1 VRRLAL
7 LAVIGCLIGG
17 GIATIFGCSGRHVPP
32 SLPRVRATEGHTPVV
47 PPPSPPAATAAASK
61 PVRIIISSIGVS
73 APVEA
78 VGLCPEAGMDCSG
91 SQAGSLAAPPLGN
104 SNLAGWYG
112 GYPGQSGFP
121 VVIDGHVDN
130 PDPAVFW
137 KISQGDLGIGATVEI
152 DLADGTSVTYV
163 VTSTETVPKTGF
175 PVSVYDPTSVPSLVL
190 ITCGGQFD
198 TATGHYLSNVVAF
211 ATLA

>member
-1 VRRLAL
+1 MRRIVL
-7 LAVIGCLIGG
+7 LAIICALIGG
-17 GIATIFGCSGRHVPP
+17 GIATACGLNRHAPP
-32 SLPRVRATEGHTPVV
+32 SLPRVHATARAHSTEV
-47 PPPSPPAATAAASK
+47 PLPSPPAVAVSR
-61 PVRIIISSIGVS
+61 PVRIVISSIGVS

-91 SQAGSLAAPPLGN
+91 SQQGGLAAPPLSD

-130 PDPAVFW
+130 PAPAVFW
-137 KISQGDLGIGATVEI
+137 KISEGDLGTGATVDI

-175 PVSVYDPTSVPSLVL
+175 PLSVYNPTKTPTLVL

-198 TATGHYLSNVVAF
+198 AATGHYLSNVVAF